1 MLKKILYLL
10 LITPF
15 SVQAQFY
22 YKDLVSMQQTTELQK
37 NYKAQKIRKVILNSF
52 DPDDQP
58 TANFICFQELSPTH
72 NIIKTF
78 TQSVASMQNV
88 LTSQFNPK
96 MQLIR
101 SSDSSNTSLAVTNYT
116 YDAEGKLVVVDVNTK
131 SYAYKQSENEK
142 HVWLYNEQKQPMQM
156 LRIRNNTDTVMVK
169 FKCNDQNQVI
179 EEQWYN
185 KDGQSIS
192 IYYYYYNEAKLL
204 TDIVKFNDRARKLL
218 PETLFEYNASAQLTQ
233 MLTVQSGTSNYLVWK
248 YEYNAKGL
256 KEKESCYNKQKQLLA
271 YINYRYQ

>member
-88 LTSQFNPK
+88 LASQFNPK

-101 SSDSSNTSLAVTNYT
+101 SADSSNTSLAVTNYT
-116 YDAEGKLVVVDVNTK
+116 YDAEGKLVLVDVSTK
-131 SYAYKQSENEK
+131 SYAYKQNENEK
-142 HVWLYNEQKQPMQM
+142 HVWMYNEQKQPLQM

-248 YEYNAKGL
+248 YEYNTTGL